1 MKLSRL
7 LRCNSIA
14 ASLASLRTFTPA
26 LTLLALCLL
35 LPLVGCGAYLRPSPP
50 VTSATLYQPA
60 ALLFHFTHANP
71 FHLIA
76 NGLAILYFR
85 PRWPTL
91 ALAYHAATLAALLY
105 LAIAASLA
113 PVAGASVSAF
123 LPLLPTCGLSAIV
136 CAAFARPYAAR
147 AKSPLPFIILQL
159 PFAIIPN
166 FNYILHIL
174 SFLIAYYAWRILYLK
189 TGR

>member
-14 ASLASLRTFTPA
+14 ASLASLRPFTPA

-35 LPLVGCGAYLRPSPP
+35 LPLVGCDAYLRPLPP
-50 VTSATLYQPA
+50 VTSVTLYQPA

-85 PRWPTL
+85 PRWSTL
-91 ALAYHAATLAALLY
+91 ALAYPAATLAALLY
-105 LAIAASLA
+105 LAITSLA
-113 PVAGASVSAF
+113 PVAGASASAF
-123 LPLLPTCGLSAIV
+123 LPILPTCGLSAIV

-147 AKSPLPFIILQL
+147 AKSPLPFILLQL

-174 SFLIAYYAWRILYLK
+174 SFLIAYSAWRILYLK